1 MIFLFSAEICRQF
14 WHKIRRKDTFI
25 MQNEQNDRHGSL
37 VLVITGVCGSIF
49 FIYCGYLIAAMI
61 GYVQEYST
69 DALTGAYVILSK
81 PFDKYFNQFTPIT
94 MILGFIIFECIFFL
108 MVIRKRIPQEENGN
122 VLVNPEVIDVAEES
136 FSQNTLENPNRIFDE
151 MLRESDNSGSDMN
164 ETGYVSPDFVS
175 KEDLQ
180 DPVSK
185 LEESDAES
193 DKVDPEKISFSD
205 EVVTELLNEYDLS
218 QIRAMLALKEHISDC
233 DVSLLRRMFKP
244 TMSAEEIS
252 DYINIFYD

>member
-1 MIFLFSAEICRQF
+1 
-14 WHKIRRKDTFI
+14 
-25 MQNEQNDRHGSL
+25 MQNEQNDRHGSI
-37 VLVITGVCGSIF
+37 VLVIAGVCGSIF

-108 MVIRKRIPQEENGN
+108 MVIRKRRPQEENGN

-136 FSQNTLENPNRIFDE
+136 FSRYTLENPDRIFDE

-252 DYINIFYD
+252 DYINSFYD

>member
-1 MIFLFSAEICRQF
+1 MLILCNFSGKLYIFAK
-14 WHKIRRKDTFI
+14 HKSVS
-25 MQNEQNDRHGSL
+25 SL
-37 VLVITGVCGSIF
+37 LKLCASI
-49 FIYCGYLIAAMI
+49 
-61 GYVQEYST
+61 V
-69 DALTGAYVILSK
+69 
-81 PFDKYFNQFTPIT
+81 
-94 MILGFIIFECIFFL
+94 
-108 MVIRKRIPQEENGN
+108 NGN

-151 MLRESDNSGSDMN
+151 MLRENDNSGSDMN
-164 ETGYVSPDFVS
+164 ETGYVSPDF
-175 KEDLQ
+175 
-180 DPVSK
+180 VSK